1 MKWKDKNYGKSPF
14 DPDYDDRYDAD
25 ADKGAYDEACEE
37 REQRKIE
44 RNNYGPMFDIPK
56 KANCYDC
63 ALHAS
68 HKGGFCRSRDVKN
81 PCEQIKWNY
90 QPLGKQSK

>member
-1 MKWKDKNYGKSPF
+1 MSYIISFASRIVRQISVVPF
-14 DPDYDDRYDAD
+14 DVNSS
-25 ADKGAYDEACEE
+25 
-37 REQRKIE
+37 IF
-44 RNNYGPMFDIPK
+44 GPMFDIPK